1 MTTLVTGATGFVGSH
16 VARLLVN
23 QGHEVRIFSRV
34 ASKVSD
40 KATGK
45 MTGKVTSRMTSTT
58 TGNADILADLPVERA
73 VGDLRDAASIERAMR
88 GVRRVFHVAADY
100 RLWSA
105 HPEEIYESNVE
116 GTRKLLDAA
125 QRAGVEK
132 IVYTSTVATIAVPRH
147 GSLPNEA
154 TQSELG
160 EMIGHYKRSKFMAEQ
175 EAIRAAREGVP
186 VVIVNPTAPIGP
198 GDWKPTP
205 TGKIILDFLNGK
217 MPAYVDTG
225 LNVVAVE
232 DVAAGHLLAAEK
244 GRIGER
250 YILGARNLT
259 LKQILDMLAA
269 IVGRP
274 APRVRLPHA
283 VALAAG
289 YADEFFSRLRGRE
302 PQIPV
307 EGVKMSRH
315 RMFVESDKAERELG
329 YNPTPVEAALERAVR
344 WYESHG
350 YIRGRSASVPS
361 RTRRSGVAVLQFCSA
376 GLQTGRFQVAQL

>member
-16 VARLLVN
+16 IARQLVN
-23 QGHEVRIFSRV
+23 QGQAVRIFSRP
-34 ASKVSD
+34 SKL
-40 KATGK
+40 AGK
-45 MTGKVTSRMTSTT
+45 RTS
-58 TGNADILADLPVERA
+58 GADALADLPVERA
-73 VGDLRDAASIERAMR
+73 EGDLRDAASIERAMR
-88 GVRRVFHVAADY
+88 GVSRVFHVAADY

-105 HPEEIYESNVE
+105 HPEEIYDTNVG
-116 GTRKLLDAA
+116 GTERVLDAA
-125 QRAGVEK
+125 KRAGVEH

-147 GSLPNEA
+147 ALPNEETQA
-154 TQSELG
+154 TLD

-175 EAIRAAREGVP
+175 EAIRAAASGVP
-186 VVIVNPTAPIGP
+186 VVIVNPTAPVGP

-250 YILGARNLT
+250 YILGGRNLT
-259 LKQILDMLAA
+259 LKQILGVLAA
-269 IVGRP
+269 ITGRR
-274 APRVRLPHA
+274 APRVRLPHL

-289 YADEFFSRLRGRE
+289 YADEFVSRLRGRE

-329 YNPTPVEAALERAVR
+329 YHPTSVETALQRAIR
-344 WYESHG
+344 WYEEHG
-350 YIRGRSASVPS
+350 YVSRKPASVPAM
-361 RTRRSGVAVLQFCSA
+361 RAA
-376 GLQTGRFQVAQL
+376 AA